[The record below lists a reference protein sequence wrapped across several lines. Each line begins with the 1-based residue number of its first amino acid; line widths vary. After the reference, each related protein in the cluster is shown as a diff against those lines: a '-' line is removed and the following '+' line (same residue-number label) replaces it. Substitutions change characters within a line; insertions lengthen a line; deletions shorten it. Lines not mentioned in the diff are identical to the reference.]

1 MGKRLSRR
9 TLASTAGVCLAICA
23 ATLALNGCGSG
34 SERTTT
40 AYCDKYQSGFD
51 EIKSQYPEVDQYSTS
66 DDNPFLLILSTTSA
80 YGDIVSLIGEMS
92 EVAPDDIQSDTERV
106 HETLQSQLDGIGDG
120 AGDALSGD
128 FGGMLGT
135 LASGFMD
142 SVVNAGS
149 FRRMDQFIVDNCGG
163 EHMFAASPQR

>member
-1 MGKRLSRR
+1 MIASFKLVCCKINVLFPFRCVWVQLLFSMDVSAAACRLPVMSCVYH
-9 TLASTAGVCLAICA
+9 G
-23 ATLALNGCGSG
+23 G
-34 SERTTT
+34 
-40 AYCDKYQSGFD
+40 
-51 EIKSQYPEVDQYSTS
+51 
-66 DDNPFLLILSTTSA
+66 LS
-80 YGDIVSLIGEMS
+80 VSSPGRSFGEMS